1 MPSVTVAISLGEYA
15 SLSNESTNLTV
26 SKRSTPEQG
35 KGAPARQIP
44 YSTVAANASE
54 KNKKLKKIKKPTI
67 RNKETLLPNFF
78 LRTITIK
85 NNSRIKAMIA
95 KIMVFS

>member
-67 RNKETLLPNFF
+67 KNKETLLLNFF
-78 LRTITIK
+78 LRMIVIKASNKTKTIT
-85 NNSRIKAMIA
+85 AA
-95 KIMVFS
+95 KIIFS